1 MALTTAMDRYA
12 DGDATAFAEVYDQ
25 LAPRLLAFF
34 LRHTHNRGTAEDLT
48 QQTLLHMHRARA
60 TFVRGSDVVPWAFA
74 IGRRLL
80 IDSRRRSKKEILFG
94 SAEDE
99 AKALSQRVCWDDGP
113 DALAVVGE
121 MAARTQTELSRLP
134 EPQRAAYDLVRNEG
148 LSVAEAAQVLG
159 VTVPAVKQRLFRAY
173 EALRGALG
181 IGAPL
186 AGAKSAR

>member
-34 LRHTHNRGTAEDLT
+34 HRNTHDRGAAEDLT

-80 IDSRRRSKKEILFG
+80 IDSRRRCKKEILFG
-94 SAEDE
+94 SAADE
-99 AKALSQRVCWDDGP
+99 AAALDQRLSWDDGP
-113 DALAVVGE
+113 DALAVAGE
-121 MAARTQTELSRLP
+121 MAARTRAELSRLP
-134 EPQRAAYDLVRNEG
+134 EPQRAAYDLVRNDG

-181 IGAPL
+181 IGD
-186 AGAKSAR
+186 SV